1 PPTPQEIATLRTLP
15 RGRGSNLNAAIVAL
29 VDKGVEQKAIG
40 KALDLSPGAISS
52 RVKLYRQKT
61 VAVGDAETPD
71 TLGATTPA
79 GGLANPTRDPL
90 LGAAT
95 RGAKASG

>member
-1 PPTPQEIATLRTLP
+1 PPTPQEIATLRALP

-40 KALDLSPGAISS
+40 KALGLSPGAISS

-61 VAVGDAETPD
+61 AAHGDPVLKDGE
-71 TLGATTPA
+71 
-79 GGLANPTRDPL
+79 
-90 LGAAT
+90 
-95 RGAKASG
+95 